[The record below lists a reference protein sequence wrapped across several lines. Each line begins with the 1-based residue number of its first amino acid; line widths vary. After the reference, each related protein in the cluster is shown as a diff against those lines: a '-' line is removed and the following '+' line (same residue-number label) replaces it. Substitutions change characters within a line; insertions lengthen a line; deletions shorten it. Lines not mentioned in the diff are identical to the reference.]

1 MNRKVV
7 ARASCPCVS
16 IFLRASVSGNL
27 TGKMPVPLWP
37 TEMKL
42 NLKDEPKEWRKSALL
57 AALGL
62 ALVSSVLRWRHV
74 LANGTWLAALA
85 TLAVVAVAALLQP
98 RWFRGYHRFSM
109 RLGFA
114 LSQFLGRVALVLFFI
129 FILTP
134 VGLIL
139 RLAGKDPLQLK
150 RPANA
155 NTFWRP
161 ARDASPLD
169 RLF

>member
-1 MNRKVV
+1 
-7 ARASCPCVS
+7 
-16 IFLRASVSGNL
+16 
-27 TGKMPVPLWP
+27 
-37 TEMKL
+37 MKL
-42 NLKDEPKEWRKSALL
+42 NLKDEPKEWRKSGLL

-74 LANGTWLAALA
+74 LGTKIWLAVLA
-85 TLAVVAVAALLQP
+85 TLALTALAARLQP

-114 LSQFLGRVALVLFFI
+114 LSQGLGRVALILFFI

-134 VGLIL
+134 VGFLL
-139 RLAGKDPLQLK
+139 RLSGKDPLQLK
-150 RPANA
+150 RPANSD
-155 NTFWRP
+155 TFWRTAKAP
-161 ARDASPLD
+161 SPLD